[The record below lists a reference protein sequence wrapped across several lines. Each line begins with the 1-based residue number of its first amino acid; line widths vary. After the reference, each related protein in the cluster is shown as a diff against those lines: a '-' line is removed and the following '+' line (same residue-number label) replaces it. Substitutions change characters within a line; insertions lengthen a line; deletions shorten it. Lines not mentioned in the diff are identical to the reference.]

1 MSRSLQSL
9 ASIFMLAGGLCL
21 GIGGVSAWQSG
32 NTTNGT
38 AYTLAG
44 AMGVAS
50 GAIGLKRN

>member
-1 MSRSLQSL
+1 MSKSLQSL

-21 GIGGVSAWQSG
+21 GIGGVSAWRSG
-32 NTTNGT
+32 NTTNGA

-44 AMGVAS
+44 VMGVAS